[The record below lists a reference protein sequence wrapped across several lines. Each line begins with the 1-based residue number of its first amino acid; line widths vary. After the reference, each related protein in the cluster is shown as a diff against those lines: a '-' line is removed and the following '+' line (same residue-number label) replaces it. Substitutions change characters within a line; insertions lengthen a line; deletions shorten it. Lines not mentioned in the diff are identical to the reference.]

1 VRRGN
6 RDDEDRAVPERR
18 GDRRAGP
25 PSAVVLPHLGRAS
38 LPSGPARGG
47 TGPVKA
53 NRLNTAHRISLVL
66 RALLEACIV
75 VAFAWW
81 GFVAGGSTA
90 AGILLAA
97 AAPAIAFGLWGLVD
111 FHGAGRLAEPAR
123 LLQELVISGL
133 AAVAWYAAGQHALA
147 WMLAAL
153 SVVHHALVYAT
164 GDRLLGHAQ
173 KSGGTRLP
181 A

>member
-1 VRRGN
+1 LPAEPVRG
-6 RDDEDRAVPERR
+6 AV
-18 GDRRAGP
+18 
-25 PSAVVLPHLGRAS
+25 
-38 LPSGPARGG
+38 
-47 TGPVKA
+47 TA
-53 NRLNTAHRISLVL
+53 NRLSTVHRINLVL
-66 RALLEACIV
+66 RALMEACIV

-90 AGILLAA
+90 AGILLAV
-97 AAPAIAFGLWGLVD
+97 AAPAIAFGFWGLVD

-153 SVVHHALVYAT
+153 SLVYHALVYAT
-164 GDRLLGHAQ
+164 GERLLGHGQ
-173 KSGGTRLP
+173 RSGGTRLP